1 MAAAPKEKPE
11 SSLVPSEGRS
21 EEGTLFRLDGER
33 TDLGRADSLRYNI
46 LSWVLN
52 ERYDRAIQE
61 LREFENRPSPYP
73 TFHARVS
80 RYILHSI
87 DLIFAIKA
95 KRNFPGIN
103 SLTRAKQQELREKF
117 KEHFKELRL
126 ILMRVEKAEADL
138 RIEDVRSTIYVVRA
152 LWIAVV
158 AVIVLAFSLEIMRGL
173 AETVGLVTDDA
184 LIRVTDW
191 MFGLIGF

>member
-1 MAAAPKEKPE
+1 MGAAPKEKPE
-11 SSLVPSEGRS
+11 NAVSTEVAKP

-33 TDLGRADSLRYNI
+33 TDLGRVDSLRYNI
-46 LSWVLN
+46 LTWVLN
-52 ERYDRAIQE
+52 ERYDKAIQE
-61 LREFENRPSPYP
+61 LREFDSRPSPYP
-73 TFHARVS
+73 TFHAKVS

-126 ILMRVEKAEADL
+126 ILMRVEHVEADL

-152 LWIAVV
+152 LWVAVV

-173 AETVGLVTDDA
+173 AETAGLVADDTLTKA
-184 LIRVTDW
+184 TDW
-191 MFGLIGF
+191 IFGLIGF

>member
-1 MAAAPKEKPE
+1 MGAALKEKPDSAP
-11 SSLVPSEGRS
+11 SSEAAS
-21 EEGTLFRLDGER
+21 EEGTLFRLDGEK
-33 TDLGRADSLRYNI
+33 TDLGRADTLRFNI
-46 LSWVLN
+46 LNWVLN

-73 TFHARVS
+73 TFHAKVS

-126 ILMRVEKAEADL
+126 ILMRVEKVEADL

-152 LWIAVV
+152 LWVAVV
-158 AVIVLAFSLEIMRGL
+158 AVIVLAFGLEIMRGL
-173 AETVGLVTDDA
+173 AETAGLVADDA
-184 LIRVTDW
+184 LTRVTDW
-191 MFGLIGF
+191 MFSLIGF